1 MARALWSGSLSFGLV
16 NVPVQLFSAV
26 RDQDL
31 HFRQLHE
38 KDGSPIET
46 RRFCSAEDEEV
57 PFEEVG
63 HGYELDSG
71 KEVVLSDEELSA
83 AAPRKTRTID
93 IEAFVD
99 LADVDPVY
107 FDHPY
112 FLLPEG
118 EAEGT
123 RRAYQLLVE
132 VMQGTERAALGRFV
146 LRTKEYLVAV
156 RVRDDLLSLTTM
168 LFHDEVRPT
177 KPVPGGGR
185 KPAKERLDRAVTL
198 IEAMSVDWDPARYE
212 DRYRERLLEVIER
225 KKKGK
230 RITVPDDQDEPSPI
244 PDLMAALERSL
255 AQAQGKGDGASADGD
270 ELAGLSRD
278 ELYDRAQEAGVEGRS
293 SMSKEQLVDALS

>member
-26 RDQDL
+26 RDHDL

-71 KEVVLSDEELSA
+71 KEVVLSDEELAA

-118 EAEGT
+118 DAEGT
-123 RRAYQLLVE
+123 RRAYALLVE

-156 RVRDDLLSLTTM
+156 RVRDGLLSLTTM
-168 LFHDEVRPT
+168 RFHDEVRPT

-198 IEAMSVDWDPARYE
+198 IEAMSVDWDPSRYE
-212 DRYRERLLEVIER
+212 DRYRERLLEVIEC

-230 RITVPDDQDEPSPI
+230 RITVPEDEDEPSPI
-244 PDLMAALERSL
+244 PDLMAALEQSL
-255 AQAQGKGDGASADGD
+255 AQATGAVEGDD
-270 ELAGLSRD
+270 LAELSRE
-278 ELYDRAQEAGVEGRS
+278 ELYERAQKADVEGRS
-293 SMSKEQLVDALS
+293 SMSKQQLVDALS

>member
-26 RDQDL
+26 RDRDL

-71 KEVVLSDEELSA
+71 KEVVLSDEELAA

-99 LADVDPVY
+99 LAEVDPVY

-118 EAEGT
+118 DAEGT
-123 RRAYQLLVE
+123 RRAYALLVE

-156 RVRDDLLSLTTM
+156 RVREDLLSLTTM
-168 LFHDEVRPT
+168 RFHDEVRPT

-185 KPAKERLDRAVTL
+185 KPAKERLDRAMTL

-212 DRYRERLLEVIER
+212 DRYRERLLEVIEC

-230 RITVPDDQDEPSPI
+230 RITVPEDQDEPSPI
-244 PDLMAALERSL
+244 PDLMAALEQSL
-255 AQAQGKGDGASADGD
+255 AQATGALEGHD
-270 ELAGLSRD
+270 LAKLSRE
-278 ELYDRAQEAGVEGRS
+278 ELYERAQKADIEGRS
-293 SMSKEQLVDALS
+293 SMSKKQLVDALS

>member
-57 PFEEVG
+57 PYEEIG

-71 KEVVLSDEELSA
+71 KEVVLSDEELGA

-123 RRAYQLLVE
+123 RRAYRLLVE

-168 LFHDEVRPT
+168 RFHDEVRPT
-177 KPVPGGGR
+177 KDVPGGGR

-198 IEAMSVDWDPARYE
+198 IEAMSADWDPAQYE
-212 DRYRERLLEVIER
+212 DRYRKRLLDVIER

-230 RITVPDDQDEPSPI
+230 RITVPDDEDEPSPI

-255 AQAQGKGDGASADGD
+255 AQAKGADEGD
-270 ELAGLSRD
+270 DLADLSRE
-278 ELYDRAQEAGVEGRS
+278 ELYERAQKANIDGRS
-293 SMSKEQLVDALS
+293 SMSKKQLVDALS